1 VPQERWEGMTG
12 VSRGLRT
19 MLAWRRGRRGGRS
32 VRCMGGLEMRVRA
45 SARLLDPL

>member
-1 VPQERWEGMTG
+1 MPQARWEGMTG

-32 VRCMGGLEMRVRA
+32 VRWMGGLEMRVRA